1 MVPVSAQTQESF
13 QDVLAA
19 LFRLHGQVL
28 EAADRMAADVGLTG
42 ARWQVMRVVARRPLT
57 VSQVARRLGLQRQ
70 SVQRTVDLL
79 RTDGI
84 VGIAENLD
92 HRRSGLVT
100 LTDAGRERLAAL
112 ERRQQAWLQ
121 RSLRGLG
128 REKLAG
134 LAAGL
139 ADLAGRVE
147 RATAAE
153 CAGAA
158 EFERPAARR
167 RAAS

>member
-1 MVPVSAQTQESF
+1 MNPALATLADSF

-28 EAADRMAADVGLTG
+28 EAADRMAGDVGLTG

-57 VSQVARRLGLQRQ
+57 ASQVARRLGLQRQ

-79 RTDGI
+79 RADGI
-84 VGIAENLD
+84 VAIAENVD
-92 HRRSGLVT
+92 HRRAGLVT

-121 RSLRGLG
+121 RCLRGLTRAELQSLG
-128 REKLAG
+128 AGLAG
-134 LAAGL
+134 LT
-139 ADLAGRVE
+139 DRVE
-147 RATAAE
+147 RATARE
-153 CAGAA
+153 PVAA
-158 EFERPAARR
+158 PARR
-167 RAAS
+167 RAAAA

>member
-1 MVPVSAQTQESF
+1 MSPVAARAEEAF

-28 EAADRMAADVGLTG
+28 DAADRMAGDVGLTG
-42 ARWQVMRVVARRPLT
+42 ARWQVMRVVARRPMT
-57 VSQVARRLGLQRQ
+57 TSQVARRLGLKRQ

-79 RTDGI
+79 RHDGI
-84 VGIAENLD
+84 VAIAANLD
-92 HRRSGLVT
+92 HRRAGLVT

-121 RSLRGLG
+121 RCLHGLG
-128 REKLAG
+128 RGELETLATGLAG
-134 LAAGL
+134 LA
-139 ADLAGRVE
+139 DRVE

-153 CAGAA
+153 SK
-158 EFERPAARR
+158 RPSARR
-167 RAAS
+167 RAAA